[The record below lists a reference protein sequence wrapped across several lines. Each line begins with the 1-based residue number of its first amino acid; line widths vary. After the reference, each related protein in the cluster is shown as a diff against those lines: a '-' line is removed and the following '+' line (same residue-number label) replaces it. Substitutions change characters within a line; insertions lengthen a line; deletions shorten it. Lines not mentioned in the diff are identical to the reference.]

1 MSLLKR
7 ATATGALLIL
17 PLSLAACGGGGA
29 KPSKADAQAG
39 LSKILKSSP
48 ETSSLTAAQNDKI
61 TKCVID
67 KTYDKLTTKT
77 LKAMAS
83 GDDNSK
89 GDEKDKSTLNS
100 ASTACGNALAAAG

>member
-1 MSLLKR
+1 MSIIKR
-7 ATATGALLIL
+7 ATATAALLIL

-39 LSKILKSSP
+39 LSKVFKSAAG
-48 ETSSLTAAQNDKI
+48 TSSLTTEQNTKVS
-61 TKCVID
+61 KCVVD

-89 GDEKDKSTLNS
+89 GDKKDETTLRT
-100 ASTACGNALAAAG
+100 ASNECGKALAAEG